1 MPEYGNGGALVST
14 SQNYV
19 NAYTGEA
26 QAFDQKNTMTPQ
38 MKTYY
43 NTEALENA
51 RAKLVYAQ
59 FGKRQPL
66 SANHGTSIEWRKP
79 NTFGDVQ
86 KLTEGVIPVGKK
98 FGYSS
103 IQADVYEYGD
113 YAAVTSRLKL
123 HAIDPVMLDMTE
135 ELSGAGSNSLDKLVR
150 NEVMTGSVVIYAPSG
165 STDVTSRAGLDKSCT
180 LTPDLVARA
189 RTKLVKMNAPTIN
202 GKYIAIIHPSVAYDL
217 RKSTDWLDAHK
228 YASPEEIYNGEI
240 GELHGVRFVETT
252 NAKIFRGENLA
263 GDVRNLQLSAAASAA
278 KTVSFDGGT
287 VAADALIGRY
297 VIIGG
302 TRAKVT
308 GNTTTQLTLD
318 TAVTAGD
325 NDPIYPGEGGK
336 DGCAVYGCIFL
347 GKDAY
352 GVVDVEGGGMEM
364 IHKTPEEI
372 GGPLNQFGTVGVHFE
387 TATKILYEER
397 MVRVECGSA
406 YSDVDEAN

>member
-1 MPEYGNGGALVST
+1 MEDTYNNAGTLVNASG
-14 SQNYV
+14 NYV
-19 NAYTGEA
+19 NAYTGATEA
-26 QAFDQKNTMTPQ
+26 FNGTNTMTPQ

-51 RAKLVYAQ
+51 RAKMVYAQ
-59 FGKRQPL
+59 FGKRQALP
-66 SANHGTSIEWRKP
+66 ANHGTTIEWRKP

-103 IQADVYEYGD
+103 ITADVYEYGD

-135 ELSGAGSNSLDKLVR
+135 ELSSAGANSMDKLVR
-150 NEVMTGSVVIYAPSG
+150 NAAMEGTVVIYAPNG
-165 STDVTSRAGLDKSCT
+165 DTEVTARSQITAACT
-180 LTPDLVARA
+180 LTPDVVARA

-228 YASPEEIYNGEI
+228 YASPEEIFNGEI

-252 NAKIFRGENLA
+252 NAKIWQEG
-263 GDVRNLQLSAAASAA
+263 ASNA
-278 KTVSFDGGT
+278 
-287 VAADALIGRY
+287 
-297 VIIGG
+297 
-302 TRAKVT
+302 
-308 GNTTTQLTLD
+308 
-318 TAVTAGD
+318 
-325 NDPIYPGEGGK
+325 
-336 DGCAVYGCIFL
+336 AVYGCLFL

-352 GVVDVEGGGMEM
+352 AVIDPEGGGMEM

-387 TATKILYEER
+387 TATRILYEER
-397 MVRVECGSA
+397 MVRVECGS
-406 YSDVDEAN
+406 SFSGVDEAN